1 MAKDKISDYSSTAN
15 SNTDIAGI
23 NIDEGCAPSGINDA
37 IRTLMAQLKNFQTGT
52 GGDSFNGP
60 VGSTTASTG
69 AFTTLSASSTTTLSG
84 GTANGVAYLNGSKV
98 VTTGTALTFDGS
110 NFAVTGGLI
119 TGTKGSSNGLTI
131 GDVST
136 NSNALLRLQ
145 GTSAGYNFLLANNLN
160 VGGFEITPSTATGG
174 TTYSNPVYSVT
185 GLGLHKW
192 FNGTTQAM
200 TLDASGNL
208 GVGAT
213 SPSAKL
219 HVTTG
224 STGVQALFSNSS
236 GTPTVAIGN
245 STTTYNTQIG
255 YNVSSE
261 YGYIQAVAAA
271 GVYDDIAINPNGGNL
286 LVGTT
291 SLQSAEKV
299 SVANASATPQGI
311 WCKYTGAAPNSTSAE
326 FLLFNDTSTTRMT
339 VRSNGGIANYSANN
353 VNLSDERTKTDIQN
367 AGSYLAKICAIPVRT
382 FKYKDQTDDL
392 LNLGC
397 IAQEVEAVAPELVDV
412 SGFGETPEDGVPLKA
427 IYQTDL
433 QYALMKALQELKA
446 EFDAYKASHP

>member
-1 MAKDKISDYSSTAN
+1 
-15 SNTDIAGI
+15 
-23 NIDEGCAPSGINDA
+23 
-37 IRTLMAQLKNFQTGT
+37 MAQLKNFQTGT

-98 VTTGTALTFDGS
+98 VTTGSALTFDGS

-200 TLDASGNL
+200 TLDASGRLQIGTTSSGAGQRLIVDSSGANTVYNSQFTYSAATNTAYCATTWTHGQSGTATGYV
-208 GVGAT
+208 GVGG
-213 SPSAKL
+213 SA
-219 HVTTG
+219 V
-224 STGVQALFSNSS
+224 SNSAFQNNFVV
-236 GTPTVAIGN
+236 GTQSSSPLVF
-245 STTTYNTQIG
+245 NTNDTERARID
-255 YNVSSE
+255 SS
-261 YGYIQAVAAA
+261 
-271 GVYDDIAINPNGGNL
+271 GNL

-291 SLQSAEKV
+291 TATGKFTSV
-299 SVANASATPQGI
+299 SSTTTPAG
-311 WCKYTGAAPNSTSAE
+311 YLSTSGVGRVLQVMSTAGADSAQPGIYIGKYA
-326 FLLFNDTSTTRMT
+326 NDSTTSQRFMLFSINNDANGSGQINANGASQAAFGSFSDARLKENI
-339 VRSNGGIANYSANN
+339 VDLAPQLSNIMALRPVEFDYKTGGH
-353 VNLSDERTKTDIQN
+353 
-367 AGSYLAKICAIPVRT
+367 
-382 FKYKDQTDDL
+382 QT
-392 LNLGC
+392 GF
-397 IAQEVEAVAPELVDV
+397 IAQEMQQVFPDAVGNDGSEDQYLTVTGWNKTEAILV
-412 SGFGETPEDGVPLKA
+412 KA
-427 IYQTDL
+427 IQEQQAIITSL
-433 QYALMKALQELKA
+433 TARITALEA
-446 EFDAYKASHP
+446 